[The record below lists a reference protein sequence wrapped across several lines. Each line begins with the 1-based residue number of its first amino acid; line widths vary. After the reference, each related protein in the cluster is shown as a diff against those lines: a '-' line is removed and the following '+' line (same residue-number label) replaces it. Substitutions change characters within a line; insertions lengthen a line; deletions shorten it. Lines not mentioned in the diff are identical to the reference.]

1 MLYFDYFK
9 FCVFFGMSCWIFLI
23 FLNNLKDKS
32 TNFNILHNMF
42 TMREI
47 KNDKNTSQ
55 ALTKRSINSESF
67 AKKTLVFVTLYQ
79 FITSIFMIISALFY
93 LLTILINYEYATLAI
108 QFMNFSLVLFVAMW
122 IFFICGGLYFGYWI
136 KTPQY
141 QQMHFN
147 LLKVSILI
155 FLLINYNTGGMS

>member
-1 MLYFDYFK
+1 MNYFYYFK
-9 FCVFFGMSCWIFLI
+9 FCVYFGISCWIFII

-32 TNFNILHNMF
+32 TNYNILFNMF
-42 TMREI
+42 SMSEI
-47 KNDKNTSQ
+47 KNDRSISQ
-55 ALTKRSINSESF
+55 ALTKRSIHSKSF
-67 AKKTLVFVTLYQ
+67 AKRALLLITLYQ
-79 FITSIFMIISALFY
+79 FLTSIFMLTSALFFLFSISISNEY
-93 LLTILINYEYATLAI
+93 ILLAI
-108 QFMNFSLVLFVAMW
+108 KSMNISLLLFTSMW

-155 FLLINYNTGGMS
+155 FLLINYN